1 VEANLFKYHAAC
13 YLTHSPI
20 EAVSML
26 RQTHHLTPDDVGRI
40 TLWVPSGHLRVCNI
54 LAPATGLEIKF
65 SLRHTAALALSGED
79 TAALATYSD
88 ANAER
93 PDLVALREK
102 VEVETKPFPRQ
113 SPAEAVIELNN
124 GERLQQ
130 AVDVGEAAQDVDQQ
144 WTRLTEK
151 FHSLADPVCGVGN
164 ATSCIDLCATV
175 DMAGDLQE
183 WLSLVSG

>member
-1 VEANLFKYHAAC
+1 V
-13 YLTHSPI
+13 SP
-20 EAVSML
+20 
-26 RQTHHLTPDDVGRI
+26 
-40 TLWVPSGHLRVCNI
+40 GHLKVCNI

-102 VEVETKPFPRQ
+102 IEVKTKSFPRH
-113 SPAEAVIELNN
+113 SPAEVVIELSN

-130 AVDVGEAAQDVDQQ
+130 AVDVGEPAQDVDRQ
-144 WTRLTEK
+144 WMRLTDK
-151 FHSLADPVCGVGN
+151 FHSLADPICGVDN
-164 ATSCIDLCATV
+164 ATSCINLCATLETST
-175 DMAGDLQE
+175 DLQKL
-183 WLSLVSG
+183 LSLVSG